1 MRFLDQEAHLMRR
14 VIKRSSSTEPGNDDG
29 NPELVEFPDPESAD
43 AESSASK
50 PPEAKRS
57 KAKPTKLPLWDFLE
71 DDERDTDGTTTV
83 LYRLEPIINRRHGEH
98 FIAKKSGKL
107 TREDILQE
115 FGSGVYQL
123 IVKDVNNKLL
133 YKDQQSFH
141 NHKFPPQMDPA
152 EVVAGDP
159 RNEVYLK
166 VWGKRSTDGDKSDK
180 GSSAPSDM
188 NTVLNTVLDKTGS
201 FDPKLADLWEK
212 TARERD
218 ELSKVLAQK
227 NAPPDFVTQA
237 KAFKE
242 LFPQLFQPA
251 AASSPPG
258 SVSQPLDPLA
268 FAKAMKDLQPDQMAM
283 LVQAKEIFAAAQ
295 PAASGFAQFRE
306 VFGFARELLESR
318 GGGGRR
324 NGWDVALDLTRELG
338 PSVVQPVLQLINNI
352 MVLRSQPNSAAR
364 APAPGMSAAAGAGMP
379 SAFDPYAN
387 PEALRQHARMMNNQP
402 AAAASAQGP
411 ATAPNQAASEPAAST
426 GSPAGAAPQGAAGTN
441 ELLPLVQ
448 NYGGLIVNALNNGT
462 PGYDFADYVARLFGT
477 ATHAMIAG
485 HGEEPLCQ
493 SMLSAP
499 ELAMFGEGRVRK
511 FVHEFIDYET
521 YLENLE
527 GGDEAGEDEHVISS
541 ETKRAGA

>member
-1 MRFLDQEAHLMRR
+1 MRANRAQNKNTGAVGPDGEAAAATVQDQVSDVLSFWDFATGLGDRWLSGDLKLYIYRCWPRIDKQQDKVYLAIVQEPVDEEFLLRHYGSGRYLLML
-14 VIKRSSSTEPGNDDG
+14 KDRSKLIRKHTVSVH
-29 NPELVEFPDPESAD
+29 NPEFPPRVNESEVLDDPAND
-43 AESSASK
+43 AYFRSWAKKPNGNASK
-50 PPEAKRS
+50 PDQADVN
-57 KAKPTKLPLWDFLE
+57 TVL
-71 DDERDTDGTTTV
+71 TTV
-83 LYRLEPIINRRHGEH
+83 LE
-98 FIAKKSGKL
+98 
-107 TREDILQE
+107 
-115 FGSGVYQL
+115 
-123 IVKDVNNKLL
+123 
-133 YKDQQSFH
+133 
-141 NHKFPPQMDPA
+141 
-152 EVVAGDP
+152 
-159 RNEVYLK
+159 
-166 VWGKRSTDGDKSDK
+166 
-180 GSSAPSDM
+180 
-188 NTVLNTVLDKTGS
+188 KTGS
-201 FDPKLADLWEK
+201 FDPKLAELWEK

-227 NAPPDFVTQA
+227 NAPPDFVAQA

-283 LVQAKEIFAAAQ
+283 LAQAKEIFAAAQ

-306 VFGFARELLESR
+306 VFGFARELLDGR

-364 APAPGMSAAAGAGMP
+364 APAAGMSAAAGAGMP

-387 PEALRQHARMMNNQP
+387 PEALRQHARMMTNQP

-411 ATAPNQAASEPAAST
+411 ATAPNQAASEPAASP
-426 GSPAGAAPQGAAGTN
+426 GSPAGAAAQRATAPN

-493 SMLSAP
+493 SMLSVP

-511 FVHEFIDYET
+511 FVHEFVDYET

-527 GGDEAGEDEHVISS
+527 GGDEAGEGEHVISS
-541 ETKRAGA
+541 ETKWAGA